1 MGIRSTYLRVN
12 CLNLFV
18 ACTKL
23 NIVNE
28 QISVAL
34 ADLGKGDSRLAP
46 TDLQEIEYNC
56 QTDDSS
62 SALWLDMD
70 SQSGTGTCTTDGDS
84 SRLVNEPETSDDSQ
98 TVNYLY
104 NCPVCDQIQTMTL
117 LYAENVVNGFTL
129 TVLGL
134 INHRSMLYRMKC
146 HSSICSV
153 GQRHVNHPP
162 IDHRYKC
169 HESTNHSHV
178 PQLSKAHIPTSKW
191 KYVPNLLQT

>member
-1 MGIRSTYLRVN
+1 MGIRSTYFRVN

-23 NIVNE
+23 NIVNV
-28 QISVAL
+28 QISVAF

-104 NCPVCDQIQTMTL
+104 NCPVCDQIADNDTIVCGECGEWFHFNCAGVDQPQVDVIPDEVPFICMFCNDR
-117 LYAENVVNGFTL
+117 A
-129 TVLGL
+129 
-134 INHRSMLYRMKC
+134 I
-146 HSSICSV
+146 SSDNDS
-153 GQRHVNHPP
+153 R
-162 IDHRYKC
+162 R
-169 HESTNHSHV
+169 
-178 PQLSKAHIPTSKW
+178 
-191 KYVPNLLQT
+191 